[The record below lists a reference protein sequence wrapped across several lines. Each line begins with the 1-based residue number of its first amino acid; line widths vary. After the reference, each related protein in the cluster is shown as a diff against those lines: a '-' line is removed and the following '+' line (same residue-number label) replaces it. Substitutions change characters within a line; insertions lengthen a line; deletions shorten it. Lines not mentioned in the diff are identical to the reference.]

1 MSAVRS
7 LNRFAKLEE
16 SRHSRDPSSSA
27 GYAGGRMVLAVLGL
41 LVAACTPPPAP
52 KPHAQTVATLVFRNV
67 RANGV
72 DAIDVAVDEER
83 IVLVGLDLSVTSSAI
98 EIDGT
103 GKTLVPAPIDVS
115 TLIEPVDPAK
125 LEEGLARAQ
134 ASQKRSVVAATK
146 LAEARAAIEAGV
158 QGLDGVVA
166 DAPIDEAFLALA
178 AQRGVFVIATLP
190 GGETIAPEVIN
201 NVVALR
207 DRVPLIAGSGPE
219 QLARLVQVG
228 FLPEQAIDAATV
240 TPATVFGLADRGR
253 IAEGYVADLIL
264 VLGDPYDDIAA
275 IGNVTGRWKAGVSA
289 GTE

>member
-7 LNRFAKLEE
+7 LLF
-16 SRHSRDPSSSA
+16 
-27 GYAGGRMVLAVLGL
+27 GVLAFM
-41 LVAACTPPPAP
+41 VAACTPPPAP

-72 DAIDVAVDEER
+72 DAVDVAVDEER
-83 IVLVGLDLSVTSSAI
+83 IVLVGLDLTVTSSAV
-98 EIDGT
+98 EIDGA

-134 ASQKRSVVAATK
+134 ASQKRSVVPATK

-158 QGLDGVVA
+158 QGLDGVIA

-178 AQRGVFVIATLP
+178 AQKGVFVIATLP

-207 DRVPLIAGSGPE
+207 GRVPLIAGSGPD

-228 FLPEQAIDAATV
+228 FLPEEAIEAATV

-253 IAEGYVADLIL
+253 IAEGYAADLIL

-275 IGNVTGRWKAGVSA
+275 LGKVTGRWQAGVSVSA